1 MFKLRPY
8 QQKLVTESRN
18 CLAQGMK
25 GVFIQSPPGSGK
37 SVVIAEIVRLATKK
51 GGRVLFLAH
60 RRELLDN
67 IKETLEL
74 NDVNLSKVIILSPMM
89 AKNRMKS
96 MPKISLIVTDES
108 HHSKAKTYLDI
119 YTFFKEIP
127 RLGFSAT
134 PFRMNGDGFTD
145 IYDVMVQGPSIQWLI
160 DNHCLAPFKWYGVNT
175 IDRLKVD
182 FKSLTS
188 EARSAAE
195 QFNEK
200 VIQGDIIENYRKLA
214 DGQQA
219 IVYAPTITVSQEI
232 VRLFNKNGISA
243 IHCDAK
249 TKKDERSQIMKD
261 FKDSKFKILSNVDLI
276 SEGFNVPDVGVIIL
290 CRPTKSLV
298 LHLQQSMRGMR
309 YRPGKTSIIIDHV
322 GNGVNLGL
330 PTSYFEWTL
339 EGRKKNKSESEY
351 KPQTIT
357 CGVCGQV
364 LVKTDDLTHCP
375 SCGNELVVEEKEE
388 KHLEDLVNN
397 NRELHL
403 LKNDDIESAIW
414 GSRPYRLS
422 YSLIYNYQV
431 AMHKNNKKGK
441 ILYKLFGYLT
451 AYKGKEYSHEQIED
465 LVNYFDLDLSDAYR
479 AYYWAKRK
487 YKQDTD
493 KQRKKQGFFE
503 SYFS

>member
-1 MFKLRPY
+1 M
-8 QQKLVTESRN
+8 TESRKH
-18 CLAQGMK
+18 LANNIK

-37 SVVIAEIVRLATKK
+37 SVVIAEIIRLAQLK
-51 GGRVLFLAH
+51 GGNVWFIAH
-60 RRELLDN
+60 REELLDN
-67 IKETLEL
+67 IKETLEK
-74 NDVNLSKVIILSPMM
+74 NDVDVSKVTIMSPQRF
-89 AKNRMKS
+89 KNRLGIIRA
-96 MPKISLIVTDES
+96 PTLIITDEG
-108 HHSKAKTYLDI
+108 HHGKASTYKAI
-119 YTFFKEIP
+119 YDYYPNVP

-134 PFRMNGDGFTD
+134 PWRMNGDGFTD

-182 FKSLTS
+182 FKSLSS

-249 TKKDERSQIMKD
+249 TKKDERSHIMKD
-261 FKDSKFKILSNVDLI
+261 FKDGKFKILSNVDLI

-339 EGRKKNKSESEY
+339 EGRKKSKSEGEY

-403 LKNDDIESAIW
+403 LKNDDIENAIW

-431 AMHKNNKKGK
+431 AMHKNKKKGK
-441 ILYKLFGYLT
+441 VLYKLFGYLT
-451 AYKGKEYSHEQIED
+451 AYKGKEYSNEQIED
-465 LVNYFDLDLSDAYR
+465 LANYFGLNLSDAYR
-479 AYYWAKRK
+479 AYYWAKKK

-503 SYFS
+503 NYFS